1 MCYRNDRV
9 TLSRGQL
16 TAATLLLPGV
26 AILNRKTISLS
37 RDGQYKLRRG
47 LGVRGDHENV
57 PLSIPE
63 VKMEVKPL
71 VKPPWTLRAKGIG
84 LTG

>member
-26 AILNRKTISLS
+26 AILNRKTVSLS
-37 RDGQYKLRRG
+37 RDGQNKLRRG